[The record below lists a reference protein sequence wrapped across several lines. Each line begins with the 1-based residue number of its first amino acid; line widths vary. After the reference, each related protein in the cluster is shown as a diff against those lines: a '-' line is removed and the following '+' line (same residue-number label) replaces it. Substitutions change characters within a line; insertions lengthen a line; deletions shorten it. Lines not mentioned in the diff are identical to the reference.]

1 MNLRFTL
8 NISFLVILWKLINIW
23 KLNFFLWRCSL
34 TRWRWSQRRLLKCL
48 EIKVY
53 LILQKDLSH
62 DVIKN
67 LSLLRA
73 FFTALY
79 ELQRIH
85 RVVFYMLNLIFIF
98 SKVSLL
104 GFGILRFSKF
114 SFRRLSLFLQLL
126 AHTYVRVRSLRWGLL
141 LWTILM
147 VNLHESNI
155 FFRFQT
161 ERWIKAR
168 ILWKFMVL
176 LNRQKW
182 CFRLVIRKAEE

>member
-8 NISFLVILWKLINIW
+8 NISYLVILWKFINIW
-23 KLNFFLWRCSL
+23 KLNFFFWRCSL
-34 TRWRWSQRRLLKCL
+34 TLWRRSQRRLLKCL
-48 EIKVY
+48 EIEVN

-62 DVIKN
+62 DMIKN

-85 RVVFYMLNLIFIF
+85 RVVFYMLNLSFLF

-114 SFRRLSLFLQLL
+114 SFRRLSLFPQLL

-141 LWTILM
+141 LWTILLI
-147 VNLHESNI
+147 NLHESNI

-168 ILWKFMVL
+168 ILCKFMVL
-176 LNRQKW
+176 LNGQKW
-182 CFRLVIRKAEE
+182 CFSLVIR